1 MKKIFVLLA
10 AALCA
15 ACADDLTEQVV
26 VAPQDVS
33 SKIVSTSDNAAEG
46 DLLIYFEEEATSRVE
61 SGVSRSASTRT
72 GIDKLDEVLT
82 MVGVERVE
90 RLFPVDVR
98 HEERTREAG
107 LHRWYVVHFDKSFN
121 LDEAAKAMAEVAEVQ
136 RVQFNGY
143 IRSIAEPSVV
153 RPAESA
159 MDGEKVQWVPS
170 SAESRVAYK
179 FNDPDLY
186 KQWHYINNGDTGIY
200 SGAKAGADVNCGEA
214 WEITAGDPRVIVAVV
229 DEAVKWDHPDL
240 AAAMWVNT
248 AEKNGQPGV
257 DDDGNGYVDDVH
269 GYNFAMNAPLAL
281 TTDKNVT
288 GDHGTHVAGTV
299 AAVNNNGIGG
309 CGVAGGTGNG
319 DGARIMSCQIFYN
332 NYVATDVG
340 TARAFKYAADNG
352 AVIAQCSYGSARKI
366 TSDRAY
372 YSMSPLEIDAIKYFE
387 SAQGGRCDA
396 LDGGV
401 AIFAAGNQEWNY
413 SCYPGAYRDFIS
425 VTAMSCDFTPGYYTC
440 YGKGANIAAPGGD
453 YLQSYMDLNPDNR
466 GSFKSEVYST
476 TYMAGNYGYMQ
487 GTSMACPH
495 VSGVA
500 ALGLSYA
507 LELGKKMSVKEYK
520 TILLTSVN
528 DIDRYCTGEKYKQA
542 GSSAVKYDIS
552 KYAGKMGTG
561 YIDSFQVLMN
571 VKGTPCIP
579 VRLGVRQSIDIS
591 KFLGGGVAGLTFLD
605 TPVEISSADY
615 AKLGIEGEVTISSS
629 GKLQIKCTKPG
640 SAVVKFNFI
649 AGGNELGSDEG
660 AGGMAIT
667 REVAILARGMASNGG
682 WL

>member
-1 MKKIFVLLA
+1 MKKIYVLLA
-10 AALCA
+10 LALCVG
-15 ACADDLTEQVV
+15 CAKDLTEQVTIAPTD
-26 VAPQDVS
+26 VA
-33 SKIVSTSDNAAEG
+33 SKIIATSDDAAGG
-46 DLLIYFEEEATSRVE
+46 DLLVYFGEEATSRVE
-61 SGVSRSASTRT
+61 SGVTRSASTRT
-72 GIDKLDEVLT
+72 GIDAFDQVLS
-82 MVGVERVE
+82 MVGVKRIE
-90 RLFPVDVR
+90 RLFPVDIR

-107 LHRWYVVHFDKSFN
+107 LHRWYLVRFDEAYD
-121 LDEAAKAMAEVAEVQ
+121 LDEAAMAMAEVAEVE
-136 RVQFNGY
+136 RVQFNCY
-143 IRSIAEPSVV
+143 VRSVAEPSVTL
-153 RPAESA
+153 PAESA

-170 SAESRVAYK
+170 AGETRASYK

-200 SGAKAGADVNCGEA
+200 SGAKAGADVNCAEA

-229 DEAVKWDHPDL
+229 DDAVKWDHPDL
-240 AAAMWVNT
+240 AAAMWVNE
-248 AEKNGQPGV
+248 AEKSGQPGV
-257 DDDGNGYVDDVH
+257 DDDGNGYVDDIH
-269 GYNFAMNAPLAL
+269 GWNFSKDTQLAL
-281 TTDKNVT
+281 SMKSKL

-319 DGARIMSCQIFYN
+319 DGARIMSCQIFYDD
-332 NYVATDVG
+332 YGSTDVG

-352 AVIAQCSYGSARKI
+352 AAIAQCSYGSSRKF

-372 YSMSPLEIDAIKYFE
+372 YSSSPAEVDAIKYFE
-387 SAQGGRCDA
+387 SAKGQRCAA

-401 AIFAAGNQEWNY
+401 AIFATGNQEWNY
-413 SCYPGAYRDFIS
+413 SCYPGAYREFIS

-453 YLQSYMDLNPDNR
+453 YLQSYMDTNSENR
-466 GSFKSEVYST
+466 GSFKSEIYST
-476 TYMAGNYGYMQ
+476 TYLAGNYGYMQ

-507 LELGKKMSVKEYK
+507 LELGKQLSVEEFK

-528 DIDRYCTGEKYKQA
+528 DINRYCTGEKYKQS
-542 GSSAVKYDIS
+542 GSSAIKYDIS
-552 KYAGKMGTG
+552 KYTGQMGTG
-561 YIDSFQVLMN
+561 YIDAFQVLMN

-579 VRLGVRQSIDIS
+579 VRLGVRQSVDIS
-591 KFLGGGVAGLTFLD
+591 KFLGGGVAGLTFLED
-605 TPVEISSADY
+605 GVQMSAADKEKLGVEGDIVISS
-615 AKLGIEGEVTISSS
+615 T
-629 GKLQIKCTKPG
+629 GKLQIKCTKAG
-640 SAVVKFNFI
+640 SAVVRFNFI
-649 AGGNELGSDEG
+649 AGGDQLGSEES

-667 REVAILARGMASNGG
+667 KEVAIIARGLASNGG